1 MPNAPFNTVNSVF
14 VSWLPAFVIDFCAQ
28 LTTLTNPM
36 AEPKENLQM
45 EKIVSLCKRRG
56 FVFQSSEIYGGIN
69 GFWDYGPLGAE
80 LKRNVKELWWHAMTR
95 QRDDVAGLEATI
107 IMSPQ
112 IWKASGH
119 VDTFA
124 DLMRECPL
132 TKKRVRADQ
141 VEPQSGIVVRFSGIY
156 NCKENSTRI
165 SKVVEQSAQTIKT
178 KQAIEELFK
187 KNITDGEVRE
197 MDPEKYDHANGP
209 DQIVALREAA
219 QKHYADC
226 AHFQSF
232 SILLQPGKPLDSAR
246 KVANQYYF
254 EKTHSDA
261 FILLGESS
269 EKVENSTDFHP
280 ESGVELTEARPFNL
294 MFKTY
299 VGPVESEDG
308 IAYLR
313 PETAQA
319 IFAQFKNVLETSRQ
333 KVPFG
338 IAQVG
343 KAFRNE
349 VTPRNFTFRSREFEQ
364 MELEFFIKP
373 DEVIEAIH
381 GSVAKASE
389 ISNSQSEI
397 SEPQPNWG
405 WEAWHK
411 YWVEERVRFY
421 EGIGLSR
428 ETLGFHHQTPAELA
442 HYARACTDILFKFP
456 FSKKDADGNVT
467 GDELEGIAARSDFDL
482 SQHQRFSGKPMG
494 VFDDELR
501 AAWGKLPKEKQDDLW
516 KRYYDNRKNYLT
528 KSAKPDE
535 TAEQIQKQA
544 TEDANG
550 LAKGQYIPHVIEPSA
565 GVDRLILALIANAY
579 SEITETDD
587 KGKTET
593 RVTMKFHPRVAP
605 IKVGVLPLLKN
616 KPELV
621 KKAQEVRDL
630 LRPWMN
636 VFYDEAGSIGRR
648 YARQDEA
655 GTPFCLTIDFDTL
668 GEKPELLDTVTIR
681 YRDDGKQERL
691 KISEL
696 RDWLLARIR

>member
-1 MPNAPFNTVNSVF
+1 
-14 VSWLPAFVIDFCAQ
+14 
-28 LTTLTNPM
+28 M
-36 AEPKENLQM
+36 AEPKTNELM

-80 LKRNVKELWWHAMTR
+80 LKRNIKELWWNTMTR
-95 QRDDVAGLEATI
+95 QREDVAGLEATI
-107 IMSPQ
+107 IMSPA

-119 VDTFA
+119 LDTFS
-124 DLMRECPL
+124 DPMCDCRV
-132 TKKRVRADQ
+132 TGKRFRADQ
-141 VEPQSGIVVRFSGIY
+141 VEPQAGRLHKFVGGVVFKFSGAVGEDSTTYGQLIDSL
-156 NCKENSTRI
+156 KEKGALSNDYPLPANAD
-165 SKVVEQSAQTIKT
+165 EG
-178 KQAIEELFK
+178 LFAECDESFSVLLPK
-187 KNITDGEVRE
+187 GK
-197 MDPEKYDHANGP
+197 PP
-209 DQIVALREAA
+209 EAA
-219 QKHYADC
+219 VKIAKLFYERRGLTNAEPIM
-226 AHFQSF
+226 AS
-232 SILLQPGKPLDSAR
+232 
-246 KVANQYYF
+246 VT
-254 EKTHSDA
+254 E
-261 FILLGESS
+261 
-269 EKVENSTDFHP
+269 VENDTSHNP
-280 ESGVELTEARPFNL
+280 ENGAELTAPRPFNL

-299 VGPVESEDG
+299 VGPVESEEG

-349 VTPRNFTFRSREFEQ
+349 VTPRNFIFRSREFEQ

-381 GSVAKASE
+381 GSVAAVSTTGHPG
-389 ISNSQSEI
+389 
-397 SEPQPNWG
+397 EPQPNWG
-405 WEAWHK
+405 WQAWHQ
-411 YWVEERVRFY
+411 YWVEERVKFY
-421 EGIGLSR
+421 EGIGLSSQ
-428 ETLGFHHQTPAELA
+428 TLGFHIQTAAELA

-456 FSKKDADGNVT
+456 FSKKDAQGNVA

-482 SQHQRFSGKPMG
+482 SQHARFSGKPMG

-501 AAWGKLPKEKQDDLW
+501 AAWGKLPKETQDALW
-516 KRYYDNRKNYLT
+516 KRYYDHRKNYLT
-528 KSAKPDE
+528 KSGVE
-535 TAEQIQKQA
+535 AEPASKQA

-565 GVDRLILALIANAY
+565 GVDRLILALITNAY
-579 SEITETDD
+579 SETIKTDE
-587 KGKTET
+587 KGKSET
-593 RVTMKFHPRVAP
+593 IYVMKFHPRVAP

-621 KKAQEVRDL
+621 AKAIAVRDL

-636 VFYDEAGSIGRR
+636 VYYDDGGSIGKR

-655 GTPFCLTIDFDTL
+655 GTPFCVTIDFDTL
-668 GEKPELLDTVTIR
+668 GEKPELLDTVTLR

-691 KISEL
+691 KIAEL